1 MSKRQAETDPGG
13 SEPPTKKI
21 VFEPLQLGAINNI
34 EELDLKT
41 LQFQNRKLG
50 QRLALKNKI
59 EEELRARYTVQ
70 KIFFVILIK
79 YLFRIDQ
86 LEKRQTQDDATI
98 NVINRYWNQLNE
110 DIRVLLQRCDTEL

>member
-59 EEELRARYTVQ
+59 EEELRARYNIQ
-70 KIFFVILIK
+70 KIFFVVLINICSG
-79 YLFRIDQ
+79 LISWRRD
-86 LEKRQTQDDATI
+86 RPRMMPPST
-98 NVINRYWNQLNE
+98 
-110 DIRVLLQRCDTEL
+110 

>member
-59 EEELRARYTVQ
+59 EEELRARYN
-70 KIFFVILIK
+70 ILV
-79 YLFRIDQ
+79 FQ
-86 LEKRQTQDDATI
+86 VFLE
-98 NVINRYWNQLNE
+98 YF
-110 DIRVLLQRCDTEL
+110 